1 MALWLLFLW
10 FWRAYLE
17 LGAQSSTLE
26 FQAAALSYRYPAL
39 SGTVYFSGLRCF
51 PNSFAPE
58 SAPWLPCSRRAPA
71 LWGARHEGELGFTWQ
86 GVWAAHCLRKHERQA
101 ASGTWSTQ
109 DSLEHPAVSRDPKQS
124 PFLWE
129 EWLTAAPATRPGVD
143 FAFLRASEPLGSSSP
158 CPSTGP
164 ARTSP
169 THQSHTAH
177 LAWLLLWIPVC
188 LPGKP
193 HTPPTHRP
201 QLHPQSL
208 QMLKKELFLMK
219 RLSGRGQPPIAG
231 CWQKAGLERRAMSWD
246 CSLAEKLEE
255 QSPEANSRCL
265 TAAWRNDCPRR

>member
-101 ASGTWSTQ
+101 ASGTWS
-109 DSLEHPAVSRDPKQS
+109 SRTP
-124 PFLWE
+124 WN
-129 EWLTAAPATRPGVD
+129 TR
-143 FAFLRASEPLGSSSP
+143 
-158 CPSTGP
+158 
-164 ARTSP
+164 
-169 THQSHTAH
+169 
-177 LAWLLLWIPVC
+177 
-188 LPGKP
+188 
-193 HTPPTHRP
+193 
-201 QLHPQSL
+201 
-208 QMLKKELFLMK
+208 
-219 RLSGRGQPPIAG
+219 
-231 CWQKAGLERRAMSWD
+231 
-246 CSLAEKLEE
+246 
-255 QSPEANSRCL
+255 QSPEIPSNRPSSGKSGWQQPPPPAPGLILPFSEPRSLWAPPHPALPRDLHALLQHTKATQHTWLAASVDSRL
-265 TAAWRNDCPRR
+265 PSWEAPHSTHPQASAPPSVITDVEKRTFPNEAA